1 MRRAMYIQTLLP
13 TVQRLVIGQ
22 YINKQLGQTHNFIK
36 EFVTTCQ
43 INKLARSLFFF
54 FNLKNRSVILS
65 HASTTL
71 LPKAIRQV

>member
-54 FNLKNRSVILS
+54 NLKSHSVILS